1 MNSASHGFFRFLAL
15 SLCCINSLYSQDVEP
30 RRWSSLPLETKII
43 GVGYGYTSG
52 DVSFDPILQVED
64 AIVEV
69 NSLLAAYIQPFKIGT
84 RLARI
89 DVRVPFGFVHYEGLL
104 NGEPATLDRTGFLDT
119 RIRLSVNLLGP
130 PALNLKE
137 LQKYFQEHPVNTT
150 FGVSLAI
157 TVPLGQY
164 FEEKLINL
172 GQNRFIFRPQLGLVH
187 NWKSW
192 SYELTGSL
200 YLFTNNNNFFGGD
213 SRKQDPIFTLQTHLI
228 KRFPSR
234 IWGSA
239 SLALGHGGES
249 IVNQISKNDTRTDF
263 IGALSFGFPFT
274 KTQNVKVVYLYTASL
289 ADYGADTDSVFLGWS
304 LQIN

>member
-1 MNSASHGFFRFLAL
+1 MNSVSTGFFTFLIL
-15 SLCCINSLYSQDVEP
+15 SLWCTNSLYSQDVEP
-30 RRWSSLPLETKII
+30 RRWSSLPLNTKII
-43 GVGYGYTSG
+43 GAGYGYTSG

-64 AIVEV
+64 AKVEF
-69 NSLLAAYIQPFKIGT
+69 NSLLAAYIQSFKIGT

-89 DVRVPFGFVHYEGLL
+89 DVRVPYGFVHYKGLL
-104 NGEPATLDRTGFLDT
+104 NGEFATLDRTGFLDP

-137 LQKYFQEHPVNTT
+137 LQQYFQEHPVNTT
-150 FGVSLAI
+150 FGVSLAV
-157 TVPLGQY
+157 TLPLGEY
-164 FEEKLINL
+164 FEDKLINL

-187 NWKSW
+187 NWKRW

-200 YLFTNNNNFFGGD
+200 YLFTNNNNFFNGD

-234 IWGSA
+234 FWGSI

-249 IVNQISKNDTRTDF
+249 IVNQIPKNDTRNDF
-263 IGALSFGFPFT
+263 MGALSVGFPIMKF
-274 KTQNVKVVYLYTASL
+274 QNVKLLYLRTESL
-289 ADYGADTDSVFLGWS
+289 ADFGADTNSIILGWS
-304 LQIN
+304 MQLN